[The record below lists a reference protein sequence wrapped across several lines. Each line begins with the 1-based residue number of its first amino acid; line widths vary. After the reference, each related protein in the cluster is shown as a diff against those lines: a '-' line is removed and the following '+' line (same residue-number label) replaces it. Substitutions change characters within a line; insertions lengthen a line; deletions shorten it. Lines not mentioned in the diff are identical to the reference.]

1 MRGLHALDL
10 RKPIGQCILDCA
22 NQQWNSR
29 SQLKQIGAEIIP
41 RAGIDAL
48 LVEDAASPSPW

>member
-29 SQLKQIGAEIIP
+29 SQLKQIGAEIIRGP
-41 RAGIDAL
+41 GSMR
-48 LVEDAASPSPW
+48 SW